1 MKAGIN
7 RKRYISIT
15 LSVLIV
21 LIVLIIPYMLY
32 FSTFSFLLETK
43 ADLGQ
48 LGDFIGGIT
57 NPLLSF
63 LSIILLIYNINIQIK
78 YSELQRG
85 FINSEKKNTEET
97 LLLQKMQLEID
108 EIRQLIQI
116 NSGLILEFELRED
129 FAIEN
134 IKSFVVG
141 QSDKNIEMY
150 IVTIRSIN
158 KMLKVLKEKHP
169 SSQIYSYYDEL
180 HSKRIEQLLL
190 LGIEV

>member
-63 LSIILLIYNINIQIK
+63 VSILLLIYNIQYFRHLVAALVNYLSRK
-78 YSELQRG
+78 FDG
-85 FINSEKKNTEET
+85 
-97 LLLQKMQLEID
+97 
-108 EIRQLIQI
+108 
-116 NSGLILEFELRED
+116 
-129 FAIEN
+129 
-134 IKSFVVG
+134 
-141 QSDKNIEMY
+141 
-150 IVTIRSIN
+150 
-158 KMLKVLKEKHP
+158 
-169 SSQIYSYYDEL
+169 
-180 HSKRIEQLLL
+180 
-190 LGIEV
+190 